1 MGASV
6 KSRTSHVSD
15 TRCSPPR
22 GASTRVARFFQ
33 CRFDA
38 ERCYSPEVT
47 GSTSASTS
55 GSSGAAIV
63 KEKETRMA
71 KFLSDEWFAKVKE
84 ITEDA
89 GELEIPGP
97 LKDLTFNLT
106 VSMEDGSEKKV
117 HMNAGQFGQGH
128 KDAPVTILLPGDVA
142 RKIFIEQDQQAG
154 MQAFMSGQM
163 RVEGDVTKLMM
174 LQTVPLSDDLKDL
187 MTDIKDI
194 TE

>member
-1 MGASV
+1 
-6 KSRTSHVSD
+6 
-15 TRCSPPR
+15 
-22 GASTRVARFFQ
+22 
-33 CRFDA
+33 
-38 ERCYSPEVT
+38 
-47 GSTSASTS
+47 
-55 GSSGAAIV
+55 
-63 KEKETRMA
+63 MA

-84 ITEDA
+84 LTEDA
-89 GELEIPGP
+89 GDIEIPGP

-106 VSMEDGSEKKV
+106 VTVDDGSEKKV

-128 KDAPVTILLPGDVA
+128 KDGAPVTVLLPGDVA
-142 RKIFIEQDQQAG
+142 RKIFVEGDQQAG

-174 LQTVPLSDDLKDL
+174 LQSVQPSDDLKDL